1 MKSKFET
8 LLIERKNELLRCL
21 DAYANMPEPLKS
33 EYEKRQMLQNSAR
46 LLEISLLAQRLG
58 VKDAE

>member
-1 MKSKFET
+1 MKPEFET
-8 LLIERKNELLRCL
+8 LLIQRKNE
-21 DAYANMPEPLKS
+21 
-33 EYEKRQMLQNSAR
+33 LQNSAR

>member
-1 MKSKFET
+1 MNCEFKT
-8 LLIERKNELLRCL
+8 LLIERRKELLASL
-21 DAYANMPEPLKS
+21 DAYANLPDPLKS
-33 EYEKRQMLQNSAR
+33 EFEKRRMIQNSAR

>member
-1 MKSKFET
+1 MNPKFET
-8 LLIERKNELLRCL
+8 LLIQRKKELLRCL

-33 EYEKRQMLQNSAR
+33 EYEKKQMMQNSAR

>member
-1 MKSKFET
+1 MKSEIET
-8 LLIERKNELLRCL
+8 LLIQRKNELLRCL
-21 DAYANMPEPLKS
+21 DAYASMPEPLKS
-33 EYEKRQMLQNSAR
+33 EYEKRRMMQNSAR

>member
-1 MKSKFET
+1 MKPKFET
-8 LLIERKNELLRCL
+8 LLIQRKKELLRSL
-21 DAYANMPEPLKS
+21 DAYANMPVPLRS
-33 EYEKRQMLQNSAR
+33 EYEKRRMMQNSAR

>member
-1 MKSKFET
+1 MKPKFET
-8 LLIERKNELLRCL
+8 LLIQRKKELLRCL
-21 DAYANMPEPLKS
+21 DAYANMPEPLRS
-33 EYEKRQMLQNSAR
+33 EYEKRRMMQNSAR